1 MALLG
6 SGVSLGRNI
15 RPLVTSLVVAIGLA
29 GASLAEP
36 AWDGTWAGG
45 WTNGDGVQII
55 VAGNKVIG
63 VFRGGNYPDV
73 QRSQVSVDGRSLI
86 FAWAGGDGSLQRTGD
101 RDAAFTLRERG
112 KPEREF
118 LVQRE

>member
-6 SGVSLGRNI
+6 LGVSLGRNV
-15 RPLVTSLVVAIGLA
+15 RLLATSLVVAIGLA

-86 FAWAGGDGSLQRTGD
+86 FAWAGGDGSLQRTGE
-101 RDAAFTLRERG
+101 REATFTLHEPGKAER
-112 KPEREF
+112 KF